1 MSSELLVPILPK
13 SGSLIVDDGSSLFD
27 KKDPKVVV
35 VKPED
40 PLPKEYNLAKEIRD
54 MESEEL
60 NRTLVGLVEKGASAI
75 PKVGGIVAPVLKKV
89 LSNFVKPKQ
98 EDSAFLKESIAGIN
112 KKLDSL
118 DAQGS
123 KILESIM
130 SSSALNEVQKVSRA
144 REMKM
149 KGNLLSPSLPLL

>member
-40 PLPKEYNLAKEIRD
+40 SLPKEYNLAKEVRD
-54 MESEEL
+54 MEAEEL
-60 NRTLVGLVEKGASAI
+60 NRTLVGLIVKGSAAI
-75 PKVGGIVAPVLKKV
+75 PKVGSAVAPILNKV

-98 EDSAFLKESIAGIN
+98 GDSAFLKESIAGIN

-123 KILESIM
+123 KILETIT
-130 SSSALNEVQKVSRA
+130 SSSALSEVQKVS
-144 REMKM
+144 
-149 KGNLLSPSLPLL
+149 